1 MVADAGGAATG
12 PPDSGRVSADLDGAR
27 AEISGR
33 VSADLRE
40 ARAADSGRVLA
51 FLREAR
57 ASSRQERRKNSAYVV
72 YLVALFAVF
81 WAAPLLAAAARTGSR
96 GDWHGETARQVTA
109 TLPWSAPTLL
119 ALVLLLTARNAAW
132 RGPVRVDLPTLHWL
146 LPLPI
151 ARGPLLLPRLRAA
164 VLRSALVGPVV
175 GAVLGYVLYV
185 AGAGGPVPLAVA
197 GAWAGLVTGLTG
209 VGAGV
214 LVERW
219 GYGRS
224 FWVCCLAVAVGVGVL
239 PLWSGPWGWA
249 VQPLLAAA
257 GHGEPGE
264 AWAAGAGLSAV
275 CAAGAL
281 VVAWRSAPLIPVA
294 ELRSR
299 ATLASQVTASLFAL
313 DLRQTRAAVRGPRRG
328 RARVR
333 LPMPRRRWLLVPWR
347 DATGLLRAPGRLVWG
362 ALWAAVAVWLCGL
375 VQDAGRGQVA
385 LSALVLGAGYLAAA
399 QLVEPARLESDD
411 HRRAAGLPY
420 TFGALALW
428 HAVVPG
434 ALLLLGTGAG
444 ALALGTPGHFALL
457 GSVPVL
463 VGGALVS
470 AYRGAMP
477 VEVLIGGETPMGN
490 TGPLQAVLWYGR
502 GVVGAVALAAPCL
515 LLTVRQGTVGVAHLA
530 CLLLAGAVMLG
541 WSRRTARRLHGTRG
555 RRTLGAVRHRLLTL
569 LG

>member
-1 MVADAGGAATG
+1 M
-12 PPDSGRVSADLDGAR
+12 R
-27 AEISGR
+27 ASTDR
-33 VSADLRE
+33 T
-40 ARAADSGRVLA
+40 LA
-51 FLREAR
+51 FLRAAR
-57 ASSRQERRKNSAYVV
+57 VSSRQERRKNSAYVV

-81 WAAPLLAAAARTGSR
+81 WAVPLLAAAARAGGR
-96 GDWHGETARQVTA
+96 GDWHGETARQLTA
-109 TLPWSAPTLL
+109 TLPWSAPLL
-119 ALVLLLTARNAAW
+119 TALVLLLTMRNAAW

-146 LPLPI
+146 LPLPL

-185 AGAGGPVPLAVA
+185 AGAGAPVPLAVA
-197 GAWAGLVTGLTG
+197 GAWAGLVAGLTG

-219 GYGRS
+219 GYGRP
-224 FWVCCLAVAVGVGVL
+224 FWVGSLAVAVAAAVL

-249 VQPLLAAA
+249 AQPLVAAA
-257 GHGEPGE
+257 GHGGP
-264 AWAAGAGLSAV
+264 WAVGAGLSAV

-281 VVAWRSAPLIPVA
+281 VVAWRSAPLIPAA

-328 RARVR
+328 WAARQRVR

-347 DATGLLRAPGRLVWG
+347 DATGLLREPGRLVWG
-362 ALWAAVAVWLCGL
+362 ALWAAAAVWLCGL
-375 VQDAGRGQVA
+375 APDAGRGQVA
-385 LSALVLGAGYLAAA
+385 VTVLTLGAGYLAAA

-411 HRRAAGLPY
+411 FRRATGLPY

-434 ALLLLGTGAG
+434 VLLLLGLAAG
-444 ALALGTPGHFALL
+444 AILYGTSGHLALL
-457 GSVPVL
+457 GAVPAL

-502 GVVGAVALAAPCL
+502 GVAGALALAAPCL
-515 LLTVRQGTVGVAHLA
+515 LVTVRQGGFGVGELGW
-530 CLLLAGAVMLG
+530 LLLAGLVMLG
-541 WSRRTARRLHGTRG
+541 WGRSTARRLRGG
-555 RRTLGAVRHRLLTL
+555 RRRSVLGAARDRLLPL